1 MMRARRGFTLL
12 ELIVVLAVLSVVST
26 LGISAFVS
34 ITSYYNTTAR
44 RAALDVQAQEIF
56 ERMREDCAMVVP
68 SSFAGGSFFS
78 VRQMEEVKRYGRV
91 PLEDDSVVL
100 PISFFNPITEEVV
113 RASVQYSIDRSEGT
127 PRLMRRLEGGFD
139 KAEPQGAEEPLAEGV
154 MSMRIEYFDGT
165 GWRAEW
171 NEGTHP
177 SALRVSIVM
186 QDLDRPYEQTARKC
200 AFPIRVS

>member
-34 ITSYYNTTAR
+34 ISSYYNTTAR

-56 ERMREDCAMVVP
+56 ERLREDCAMVVP

-78 VRQMEEVKRYGRV
+78 VRQMEESKRYGRV
-91 PLEDDSVVL
+91 PLENDSVVV
-100 PISFFNPITEEVV
+100 PISFFNPVTEEVV
-113 RASVQYSIDRSEGT
+113 RASVQYRIDRSEGV
-127 PRLMRRLEGGFD
+127 PRLMRRMEGGFD
-139 KAEPQGAEEPLAEGV
+139 KAEPQGAEEVLAEGV

-165 GWRAEW
+165 GWRGEW
-171 NEGTHP
+171 NEGRHP
-177 SALRVSIVM
+177 SALRVSIVL